1 MDDKDKDSQG
11 QDGLDGLLNAGI
23 AGASYETVQRFGSA
37 AKQHYVAYSG
47 EDRELGTQL
56 KKGLKSISL
65 HKVNPEERY
74 KNIHQQAGFSAEV
87 KDVARTNA
95 EKIIAGDTSR
105 KVRTDD
111 IGRVNDPLYDTV
123 TVDANGDVIKGSGTQ
138 VKFIGASENDPSGA
152 GNASRALD
160 SLQSK
165 KFAKYLDADAKIE
178 VPSDQYDKI
187 LQEADSRIE
196 DLQKQLENRKN
207 AGDTEEVKKLQER
220 IAKLKKIKTN
230 LRKSSVSQEEAV
242 YAREHPELSTAKDIA
257 KLSHRA
263 GLETAK
269 SAAVI
274 GGSVSIVKN
283 CVALVKGDI
292 EPEDAIVNVAKET
305 GTAAAIGYGTGYAGA
320 ALKGAMQ
327 NAKSAYV
334 RTLAKTNLPA
344 TVVAVAVSATKILT
358 RFFKGEIDGVQCLED
373 LGQEGA
379 GMLSSAMFSVI
390 GQALIPIPVVGGL
403 VGGMVGYAFSS
414 ACYGVLTE
422 SLKNAKLARE
432 ERERVEKACSEH
444 IAMIRQYRE
453 NMEAIIS
460 QYLVGS
466 MDVFREAFFGIKNAL
481 AIGDVDW
488 FIDSAN
494 GITEQFGG
502 TVPFTDM
509 NDFDCK
515 MLSQTAFKL

>member
-1 MDDKDKDSQG
+1 MDDNDKQNRE
-11 QDGLDGLLNAGI
+11 QDGLLNAGI

-37 AKQHYVAYSG
+37 AKQHFVAYSG
-47 EDRELGTQL
+47 KDNETGAQL
-56 KKGLKSISL
+56 QKSLKSISQQ
-65 HKVNPEERY
+65 KVNPDY
-74 KNIHQQAGFSAEV
+74 KYNNIHQQAGFAAEV

-95 EKIIAGDTSR
+95 EKIINGDSSR

-111 IGRVNDPLYDTV
+111 LGRVNDPLYDTV
-123 TVDANGDVIKGSGTQ
+123 TVDAKGNVIKGSGTQ

-152 GNASRALD
+152 GNASRTLD
-160 SLQSK
+160 KLQSQ

-187 LQEADSRIE
+187 LQEADSKIA
-196 DLQKQLENRKN
+196 DLQKQLESRKN

-220 IAKLKKIKTN
+220 INKLKKIKKN

-242 YAREHPELSTAKDIA
+242 YAREHPELSTAKDVA

-274 GGSVSIVKN
+274 GGSVSLVKN
-283 CVALVKGDI
+283 CVALAKGDI
-292 EPEDAIVNVAKET
+292 EFEEATLNVAKDT
-305 GTAAAIGYGTGYAGA
+305 GTAIAVGYSTGFAGT

-327 NAKSAYV
+327 NSGTDYV

-344 TVVAVAVSATKILT
+344 TVVSVSVTAAKILT
-358 RFFKGEIDGVQCLED
+358 KYFKGEIDGVQCLED

-379 GMLSSAMFSVI
+379 GMLSSAMFSAI
-390 GQALIPIPVVGGL
+390 GQALIPIPVIGGL

-414 ACYGVLTE
+414 ACYGILTD

-432 ERERVEKACSEH
+432 ERERVEKACNEH
-444 IAMIRQYRE
+444 IAMIRQYRAE
-453 NMEAIIS
+453 MEAIIS
-460 QYLVGS
+460 QYLVES
-466 MDVFREAFFGIKNAL
+466 MDVFRESFSGIKNAL

-488 FIDSAN
+488 FVDSTN
-494 GITEQFGG
+494 RITEQFGG

-509 NDFDCK
+509 NDFDSK
-515 MLSQTAFKL
+515 MLSQTAFTL